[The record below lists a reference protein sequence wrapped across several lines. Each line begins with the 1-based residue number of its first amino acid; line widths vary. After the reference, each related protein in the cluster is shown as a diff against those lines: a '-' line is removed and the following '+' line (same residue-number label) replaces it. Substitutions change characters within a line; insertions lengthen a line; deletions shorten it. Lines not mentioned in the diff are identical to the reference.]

1 MAKFNDIRELAQQN
15 ARWVSNSPKDWMNY
29 LDVAARLYRYSFK
42 DTLLIHAQRP
52 DATACAE
59 LEVWNK
65 KMNRWVNRGAKGIA
79 LLDDASPRAKLRYVF
94 DIADTHLVQGG
105 RTPILW
111 RIDDSE
117 HQQMILDHLADT
129 YALTQTDSMNA
140 ALMEL
145 AQQLTAENLEEA
157 MDGLEYEVA
166 DTFLEGL
173 DEDNLRVRFREL
185 MTNSIFYTLSRRC
198 EQEPLEV
205 LEDEDFIRIVDF
217 NQLPV
222 LTFLGNA
229 VSEQCE
235 AVLRDI
241 GREMQKIYRKEVTE
255 HLAKTAD
262 SLYNTSTDF
271 STLKRETE
279 TNITEG
285 GKPYGTDLSQQGGLP
300 VSEPDRTG
308 RADEH
313 WEVRDVAQDLSEG
326 KQEELVSEYADERQ
340 AESASGA
347 DRRAGGEPDGRTDR
361 EPEREVSGSEQ
372 GNRTDGMGGTS
383 EQSDRD
389 GGRDRAEGI
398 GVQLTADTT
407 EQDLSEA
414 EEEIASAFSL
424 PSLPTVEQQIRAIE
438 APMQA
443 QYADEITIPAEV
455 VDEILRT
462 GSNRSKSQLRLI
474 YNFMT
479 EQTSEEYTAFVKKEY
494 GEGGKGFEIGGTKYA
509 VWFDELGMQ
518 IAVGDTV
525 RNDPK
530 NKAFLCWEDVSCR
543 IHQLLQQGEYAPK
556 SVLDAARGNAL
567 HEHAEALSYMERD
580 MAEGV
585 AEMVFADTSIFS
597 GGYPELTERL
607 AKLIDQPEFLADLNE
622 RLLGLAEAYAE
633 DKSVMR
639 MPFYRPDKVSEQ
651 FQKFALPFQPYQARE
666 GFQWNEQEVF
676 ITEDEINAFLAGG
689 GPYSDGRLA
698 TYSFF
703 LAHTEKAER
712 AVFLKDRYGV
722 GGSSHALSRA
732 DNSHASYD
740 GRGLELA
747 RGIYGKPD
755 ALVKL
760 NWNQAAERVAKLID
774 QSLYLKPADYSRMP
788 SYERE
793 QMANRVIGF
802 YHRLPD
808 EVERPFKRELLN
820 EDARKKLPTMLA
832 DPEQAVEL
840 LEKMDAALLS
850 VPLDSPEYA
859 EKSKT
864 LAELH
869 QYVEGT
875 YTIFPEKKKAVEIS
889 VSETGQ
895 ISLFD
900 IWAQE
905 QESKEHSTTAVVEEP
920 QKQAAKYSRNVGDY
934 LYLEDDRLYKIE
946 RVTDSLIY
954 LKDMERPAWA
964 ARVLRPNQY
973 DAELAKNPLND
984 YLLAGQESALKD
996 SRCVYKECLY
1006 SMLDAVQ
1013 QSEIYPYLRNR
1024 DVDADE
1030 AEKELRN
1037 KIDELLEQNAKTAP
1051 LHLEASQNWENFKDW
1066 LVEDIFQ
1073 RTYQD
1078 VITDRRDAVA
1088 LYQDSKDAPQ
1098 WVRGIMVP
1106 YAAEEKAVEPTLQPL
1121 PLDAVNEYNALKER
1135 YPDALV
1141 GYEQYSNFEFYGE
1154 DAKRVSELLGSKLL
1168 EKETA
1173 LGKVEVSGFPR
1184 EQWASQAMK
1193 LWKQGES
1200 VYLSG
1205 QQEDGTHAQ
1214 TKYFRRE
1221 EYLPVNTIVELDD
1234 REFRVDSVNFEQGTV
1249 SLQDMTLAKEARYP
1263 IFRTEPLEYIRH
1275 LYEQADVPMEEA
1287 VEITVFTALH
1297 NAGVAY
1303 EDFSP
1308 EQMDVIYSV
1317 AESGGELEELLN
1329 PDFSPEQMQLI
1340 ADVQTRTDAI
1350 HRSAVDDVLNPLTSK
1365 PMTPE
1370 EVNHARRQHNLP
1382 LDSGAE
1388 TEQPVQPKQE
1398 PMNFRITDDDLG
1410 AGGAKTKFKAN
1421 IEAIRLLQTLDA
1433 EQRQA
1438 TAEEQEV
1445 LSRYVGWG
1453 GIPQAFDEKNAD
1465 WAKEYAELKSLL
1477 PADEYSEARAST
1489 LNAFYTSPTVIKA
1502 MYEALS
1508 NMGLSKGN
1516 VLEPS
1521 CGVGNF
1527 MGLVPESMENIK
1539 MYGVEL
1545 DSVSGRIAQQ
1555 LYQKNKIAVQ
1565 GFETMQF
1572 PDSFFDCVVGNVPFG
1587 NYKVPDKRYDRHN
1600 FLIHDYF
1607 IAKSLDLVRPGGVV
1621 AVVTSSGTMDKKD
1634 SSVREYLANRA
1645 DLVGAIRL
1653 PNNAFQRNANTSV
1666 VADILFLQKR
1676 DRAAVER
1683 AEWIDLGTTPEG
1695 YPINQ
1700 YFAQHPEMVLGEIT
1714 TESTQYGKQETTVKP
1729 IEGADLAQQLKAAV
1743 ENIHAEITEPEITDD
1758 ELDQNAEPLPADPNV
1773 KNFSYTNVDGQV
1785 YYRENSYMN
1794 KVDLP
1799 AVTAERVLGM
1809 IALRETTQKLLDC
1822 QLHDGTDAEVELLQG
1837 KLKDQYKRFTA
1848 QYGLI
1853 NSTANKRAFRQDS
1866 SYCLLASLE
1875 ILDEDKKLKRLADI
1889 FTKRTIRKPEPVT
1902 SVDTPSEALALSIGE
1917 KAKVDVPFMAE
1928 LFGKTEQEVTEEL
1941 AGVIFRNPVT
1951 QAWVTADEYLSGNVR
1966 EKLATAETFA
1976 ANHPE
1981 YQVNV
1986 EYLKRVQPKDLNASE
2001 IEVRLGAN
2009 WIKAEY
2015 ITDFMEQVFKTP
2027 SYYIGSS
2034 IKATYSEIS
2043 GAWNISGKS
2052 LDRSNP
2058 RVTNTYGT
2066 MRVNG
2071 YRLLEDAL
2079 NLRDT
2084 KIYDTIYEDG
2094 KERRVLNKKE
2104 TMLAQQAQ
2112 EAIRD
2117 AFKQWIFKDLDRRE
2131 ELCKV
2136 YNERFNAIR
2145 PREYDGSHIKFVGM
2159 TPEISLM
2166 PHQKNAVAHILYG
2179 NNTLLAHCVGAGKTF
2194 QMIAAGMESRRLGLA
2209 QKNLY
2214 VVPNHLTEQWGAD
2227 FLRLYPN
2234 ANVLVATKKD
2244 FEPSNRKKFC
2254 SRIATGDYDAIIIGH
2269 SQFERIPL
2277 SPERQKSMIERQIQD
2292 ITFAIAEAKAEDDG
2306 KSFTV
2311 KQMEKTKK
2319 TLQAKLQKLNDQSRK
2334 DDVVTFE
2341 QLGVDR
2347 LFVDESHF
2355 YKNMFLYTK
2364 MRNIA
2369 GIAQT
2374 DAQKSSDMFAKCQYL
2389 DEITGGKGVTF
2400 ATGTPV
2406 SNSMVELYTIMR
2418 YLQYDTL
2425 QKLHLGHFD
2434 SWAASFGETVTAIEL
2449 SPEGTGYRAKTRFAR
2464 FFNLPELI
2472 SLFKESADVQTADM
2486 LNLPVPEAEYI
2497 NEVLKPSETQQEMV
2511 SSFADRAE
2519 RVRNGNVDPRTD
2531 NMLKITNDGRKL
2543 ALDQRL
2549 INDLLPDEPESK
2561 VNLCVENAY
2570 QVWEESTPDKSTQL
2584 IFCDLSTPKADG
2596 TFNVYDD
2603 VREKLVAKGIP
2614 REEIAFIHEANTE
2627 TKKAE
2632 LFAKVRSGQVRILLG
2647 STPKLGAGTNIQDR
2661 LIALHHLDCPWK
2673 PSDLEQQEGRILRQG
2688 NRNQKVKIFRY
2699 VTENTFDSYTW
2710 QILENKQK
2718 FISQIMTSKSPV
2730 RACDDV
2736 DDTALTYAEIKA
2748 LATGNPYIK
2757 EKMDLDIQVSKL
2769 KLMRANHTSQIY
2781 SLESDIARRYP
2792 AEITAAK
2799 ERIAGLKADLAV
2811 AKPLLEQD
2819 KEKFSITVED
2829 RVYTDRKEAGSAIL
2843 AACAAMK
2850 IAKTEGQ
2857 IADLGGFAISSRF
2870 DAFAQTFKLTI
2881 KRQSSYT
2888 IELGSDPAGNIQRI
2902 LNALASIEKTLP
2914 QVERRLETLQQQ
2926 LAEAKE
2932 EVQRPFP
2939 QEAELNEKSA
2949 RLAELNALLDMDEKG
2964 DDAALGMDEEVT
2976 DSELPAPKR
2985 EIERS
2990 ADSVKRPS
2998 ILAQLHEKQAERMA
3012 EPKTQKKKSHDMEL

>member
-105 RTPILW
+105 KTPILW
-111 RIDDSE
+111 RIDYSE

-198 EQEPLEV
+198 GQEPLEV
-205 LEDEDFIRIVDF
+205 LDDEDFIRIVDF

-285 GKPYGTDLSQQGGLP
+285 GKPYGTDLSPQGGLP

-308 RADEH
+308 QADEH
-313 WEVRDVAQDLSEG
+313 WEVRDAAQDLSEG
-326 KQEELVSEYADERQ
+326 EQEELVSEYADERQ

-372 GNRTDGMGGTS
+372 GNRTDGMGGTP

-398 GVQLTADTT
+398 GIQLTADTT

-462 GSNRSKSQLRLI
+462 GSNRNKSQLRLI

-479 EQTSEEYTAFVKKEY
+479 EQSPEEYTAFVKKEY

-518 IAVGDTV
+518 NAVGDTV

-530 NKAFLCWEDVSCR
+530 NKAFLSWEDVSGR

-580 MAEGV
+580 MSEGV

-607 AKLIDQPEFLADLNE
+607 AKLLDQPEFLADLNE

-639 MPFYRPDKVSEQ
+639 MQFYRPDKVSER
-651 FQKFALPFQPYQARE
+651 FQKFALPYQPYQARE
-666 GFQWNEQEVF
+666 GFQWNTQKVF
-676 ITEDEINAFLAGG
+676 ITDDEINAFLAGG

-703 LAHTEKAER
+703 LTHTEKAER
-712 AVFLKDRYGV
+712 AAFLKDRYGV

-732 DNSHASYD
+732 DDSHASYD

-760 NWNQAAERVAKLID
+760 KWNQAAERVARLID

-788 SYERE
+788 NYERE

-802 YHRLPD
+802 YYHLPD
-808 EVERPFKRELLN
+808 EVERPFEQELLN
-820 EDARKKLPTMLA
+820 KDARKKLPIMLA
-832 DPEQAVEL
+832 DPEQAAEL

-905 QESKEHSTTAVVEEP
+905 QESKEHSTIAVVEEP
-920 QKQAAKYSRNVGDY
+920 QKQTEKYSRNVGDY
-934 LYLEDDRLYKIE
+934 LYLEDDNLYKIE

-1006 SMLDAVQ
+1006 TILDAVQ
-1013 QSEIYPYLRNR
+1013 QSEIYPYLRDR

-1030 AEKELRN
+1030 AEKKLRN
-1037 KIDELLEQNAKTAP
+1037 KIDELLEQNAETAP
-1051 LHLEASQNWENFKDW
+1051 LYLEASEKWENFKDW

-1078 VITDRRDAVA
+1078 MMPDSRDAVA
-1088 LYQDSKDAPQ
+1088 LYQNDPHSPQ
-1098 WVRGIMVP
+1098 WVRGMMVDASAQEIKP
-1106 YAAEEKAVEPTLQPL
+1106 SHKNLDSAEQQDFRNEVERT
-1121 PLDAVNEYNALKER
+1121 VF
-1135 YPDALV
+1135 DALH
-1141 GYEQYSNFEFYGE
+1141 
-1154 DAKRVSELLGSKLL
+1154 K
-1168 EKETA
+1168 
-1173 LGKVEVSGFPR
+1173 
-1184 EQWASQAMK
+1184 
-1193 LWKQGES
+1193 
-1200 VYLSG
+1200 
-1205 QQEDGTHAQ
+1205 AQ
-1214 TKYFRRE
+1214 
-1221 EYLPVNTIVELDD
+1221 
-1234 REFRVDSVNFEQGTV
+1234 
-1249 SLQDMTLAKEARYP
+1249 
-1263 IFRTEPLEYIRH
+1263 
-1275 LYEQADVPMEEA
+1275 
-1287 VEITVFTALH
+1287 
-1297 NAGVAY
+1297 VAY
-1303 EDFSP
+1303 EDFTS
-1308 EQMDVIYSV
+1308 EQMDVIYAV
-1317 AESGGELEELLN
+1317 AENGGSLEELLN
-1329 PDFSPEQMQLI
+1329 PEFGPEQMQLI

-1370 EVNHARRQHNLP
+1370 EVNQARKEKNLP
-1382 LDSGAE
+1382 LDTDTVQNPPA
-1388 TEQPVQPKQE
+1388 QPKQE
-1398 PMNFRITDDDLG
+1398 PINFHITDDDLG

-1465 WAKEYAELKSLL
+1465 WSKEYAELKSLL

-1683 AEWIDLGTTPEG
+1683 AEWVDLGTTPEG

-1729 IEGADLAQQLKAAV
+1729 IEGVDLAQQLKAAV

-1875 ILDEDKKLKRLADI
+1875 ILDEDKNLKRLADI

-1928 LFGKTEQEVTEEL
+1928 LCGKTEQEVTEEL
-1941 AGVIFRNPVT
+1941 AGVIFHNPVT
-1951 QAWVTADEYLSGNVR
+1951 QVWVTADEYLSGNVR

-2084 KIYDTIYEDG
+2084 KIYDTVYEDG

-2519 RVRNGNVDPRTD
+2519 QVRNGNVNPKID

-2603 VREKLVAKGIP
+2603 VREKLVAKGIL

-2699 VTENTFDSYTW
+2699 VTENTFDSYMW

-2976 DSELPAPKR
+2976 ESEIPAPKR

-3012 EPKTQKKKSHDMEL
+3012 EPKPQKKKSHDMEL

>member
-1 MAKFNDIRELAQQN
+1 
-15 ARWVSNSPKDWMNY
+15 
-29 LDVAARLYRYSFK
+29 
-42 DTLLIHAQRP
+42 
-52 DATACAE
+52 
-59 LEVWNK
+59 
-65 KMNRWVNRGAKGIA
+65 
-79 LLDDASPRAKLRYVF
+79 
-94 DIADTHLVQGG
+94 
-105 RTPILW
+105 
-111 RIDDSE
+111 
-117 HQQMILDHLADT
+117 
-129 YALTQTDSMNA
+129 
-140 ALMEL
+140 
-145 AQQLTAENLEEA
+145 
-157 MDGLEYEVA
+157 
-166 DTFLEGL
+166 
-173 DEDNLRVRFREL
+173 
-185 MTNSIFYTLSRRC
+185 
-198 EQEPLEV
+198 
-205 LEDEDFIRIVDF
+205 
-217 NQLPV
+217 
-222 LTFLGNA
+222 
-229 VSEQCE
+229 
-235 AVLRDI
+235 
-241 GREMQKIYRKEVTE
+241 
-255 HLAKTAD
+255 
-262 SLYNTSTDF
+262 
-271 STLKRETE
+271 
-279 TNITEG
+279 
-285 GKPYGTDLSQQGGLP
+285 
-300 VSEPDRTG
+300 
-308 RADEH
+308 
-313 WEVRDVAQDLSEG
+313 
-326 KQEELVSEYADERQ
+326 
-340 AESASGA
+340 
-347 DRRAGGEPDGRTDR
+347 
-361 EPEREVSGSEQ
+361 
-372 GNRTDGMGGTS
+372 
-383 EQSDRD
+383 
-389 GGRDRAEGI
+389 
-398 GVQLTADTT
+398 
-407 EQDLSEA
+407 
-414 EEEIASAFSL
+414 
-424 PSLPTVEQQIRAIE
+424 
-438 APMQA
+438 
-443 QYADEITIPAEV
+443 
-455 VDEILRT
+455 
-462 GSNRSKSQLRLI
+462 
-474 YNFMT
+474 
-479 EQTSEEYTAFVKKEY
+479 
-494 GEGGKGFEIGGTKYA
+494 
-509 VWFDELGMQ
+509 
-518 IAVGDTV
+518 
-525 RNDPK
+525 
-530 NKAFLCWEDVSCR
+530 
-543 IHQLLQQGEYAPK
+543 
-556 SVLDAARGNAL
+556 
-567 HEHAEALSYMERD
+567 
-580 MAEGV
+580 
-585 AEMVFADTSIFS
+585 
-597 GGYPELTERL
+597 
-607 AKLIDQPEFLADLNE
+607 
-622 RLLGLAEAYAE
+622 
-633 DKSVMR
+633 
-639 MPFYRPDKVSEQ
+639 
-651 FQKFALPFQPYQARE
+651 
-666 GFQWNEQEVF
+666 
-676 ITEDEINAFLAGG
+676 
-689 GPYSDGRLA
+689 
-698 TYSFF
+698 
-703 LAHTEKAER
+703 
-712 AVFLKDRYGV
+712 
-722 GGSSHALSRA
+722 
-732 DNSHASYD
+732 
-740 GRGLELA
+740 
-747 RGIYGKPD
+747 
-755 ALVKL
+755 
-760 NWNQAAERVAKLID
+760 
-774 QSLYLKPADYSRMP
+774 
-788 SYERE
+788 
-793 QMANRVIGF
+793 
-802 YHRLPD
+802 
-808 EVERPFKRELLN
+808 
-820 EDARKKLPTMLA
+820 
-832 DPEQAVEL
+832 
-840 LEKMDAALLS
+840 
-850 VPLDSPEYA
+850 
-859 EKSKT
+859 
-864 LAELH
+864 
-869 QYVEGT
+869 
-875 YTIFPEKKKAVEIS
+875 
-889 VSETGQ
+889 
-895 ISLFD
+895 
-900 IWAQE
+900 
-905 QESKEHSTTAVVEEP
+905 
-920 QKQAAKYSRNVGDY
+920 
-934 LYLEDDRLYKIE
+934 
-946 RVTDSLIY
+946 
-954 LKDMERPAWA
+954 
-964 ARVLRPNQY
+964 
-973 DAELAKNPLND
+973 
-984 YLLAGQESALKD
+984 
-996 SRCVYKECLY
+996 
-1006 SMLDAVQ
+1006 
-1013 QSEIYPYLRNR
+1013 
-1024 DVDADE
+1024 
-1030 AEKELRN
+1030 
-1037 KIDELLEQNAKTAP
+1037 
-1051 LHLEASQNWENFKDW
+1051 
-1066 LVEDIFQ
+1066 
-1073 RTYQD
+1073 
-1078 VITDRRDAVA
+1078 
-1088 LYQDSKDAPQ
+1088 
-1098 WVRGIMVP
+1098 
-1106 YAAEEKAVEPTLQPL
+1106 
-1121 PLDAVNEYNALKER
+1121 
-1135 YPDALV
+1135 
-1141 GYEQYSNFEFYGE
+1141 
-1154 DAKRVSELLGSKLL
+1154 
-1168 EKETA
+1168 
-1173 LGKVEVSGFPR
+1173 
-1184 EQWASQAMK
+1184 
-1193 LWKQGES
+1193 
-1200 VYLSG
+1200 
-1205 QQEDGTHAQ
+1205 
-1214 TKYFRRE
+1214 
-1221 EYLPVNTIVELDD
+1221 
-1234 REFRVDSVNFEQGTV
+1234 
-1249 SLQDMTLAKEARYP
+1249 MTLAKEARYP

-1275 LYEQADVPMEEA
+1275 LYEQADVPMKEA
-1287 VEITVFTALH
+1287 IETTVFTALH

-1317 AESGGELEELLN
+1317 AESGGELEDLLN
-1329 PDFSPEQMQLI
+1329 PEFPPEQMQLI

-1350 HRSAVDDVLNPLTSK
+1350 HRSAADDAVKPLTSK

-1465 WAKEYAELKSLL
+1465 WAKEYAKLKSLL

-1545 DSVSGRIAQQ
+1545 DNVSGRIAQQ

-1634 SSVREYLANRA
+1634 SSIREYLANRA

-1683 AEWIDLGTTPEG
+1683 AEWVDLGTTPEG

-1743 ENIHAEITEPEITDD
+1743 ENIH
-1758 ELDQNAEPLPADPNV
+1758 
-1773 KNFSYTNVDGQV
+1773 
-1785 YYRENSYMN
+1785 
-1794 KVDLP
+1794 
-1799 AVTAERVLGM
+1799 
-1809 IALRETTQKLLDC
+1809 
-1822 QLHDGTDAEVELLQG
+1822 
-1837 KLKDQYKRFTA
+1837 
-1848 QYGLI
+1848 
-1853 NSTANKRAFRQDS
+1853 
-1866 SYCLLASLE
+1866 
-1875 ILDEDKKLKRLADI
+1875 
-1889 FTKRTIRKPEPVT
+1889 
-1902 SVDTPSEALALSIGE
+1902 
-1917 KAKVDVPFMAE
+1917 
-1928 LFGKTEQEVTEEL
+1928 
-1941 AGVIFRNPVT
+1941 
-1951 QAWVTADEYLSGNVR
+1951 
-1966 EKLATAETFA
+1966 
-1976 ANHPE
+1976 
-1981 YQVNV
+1981 
-1986 EYLKRVQPKDLNASE
+1986 
-2001 IEVRLGAN
+2001 
-2009 WIKAEY
+2009 
-2015 ITDFMEQVFKTP
+2015 
-2027 SYYIGSS
+2027 
-2034 IKATYSEIS
+2034 
-2043 GAWNISGKS
+2043 
-2052 LDRSNP
+2052 
-2058 RVTNTYGT
+2058 
-2066 MRVNG
+2066 
-2071 YRLLEDAL
+2071 
-2079 NLRDT
+2079 
-2084 KIYDTIYEDG
+2084 
-2094 KERRVLNKKE
+2094 
-2104 TMLAQQAQ
+2104 
-2112 EAIRD
+2112 
-2117 AFKQWIFKDLDRRE
+2117 
-2131 ELCKV
+2131 
-2136 YNERFNAIR
+2136 
-2145 PREYDGSHIKFVGM
+2145 
-2159 TPEISLM
+2159 
-2166 PHQKNAVAHILYG
+2166 
-2179 NNTLLAHCVGAGKTF
+2179 
-2194 QMIAAGMESRRLGLA
+2194 
-2209 QKNLY
+2209 
-2214 VVPNHLTEQWGAD
+2214 
-2227 FLRLYPN
+2227 
-2234 ANVLVATKKD
+2234 
-2244 FEPSNRKKFC
+2244 
-2254 SRIATGDYDAIIIGH
+2254 
-2269 SQFERIPL
+2269 
-2277 SPERQKSMIERQIQD
+2277 
-2292 ITFAIAEAKAEDDG
+2292 
-2306 KSFTV
+2306 
-2311 KQMEKTKK
+2311 
-2319 TLQAKLQKLNDQSRK
+2319 
-2334 DDVVTFE
+2334 
-2341 QLGVDR
+2341 
-2347 LFVDESHF
+2347 
-2355 YKNMFLYTK
+2355 
-2364 MRNIA
+2364 
-2369 GIAQT
+2369 
-2374 DAQKSSDMFAKCQYL
+2374 
-2389 DEITGGKGVTF
+2389 EITGGKGVTF

-2519 RVRNGNVDPRTD
+2519 QVRNGNVNPKID

-2549 INDLLPDEPESK
+2549 INNLLPDEPESK

-2699 VTENTFDSYTW
+2699 VTENTFDSYMW

-2998 ILAQLHEKQAERMA
+2998 ILAQLHEKQAERIA
-3012 EPKTQKKKSHDMEL
+3012 EPKPQKKKSHDMEL